1 MDGMDSVDVGVLV
14 VVYVCVYGNGVAV
27 EVVLL
32 RRVVVVVLAGVPIK
46 LKSVAVELL
55 SGLGF
60 FCTRSRRAPFSSP
73 TLARGSEPVSS
84 SIAPFDGRHGCFLR
98 TRGVALLDVRELN

>member
-1 MDGMDSVDVGVLV
+1 M
-14 VVYVCVYGNGVAV
+14 
-27 EVVLL
+27 LL
-32 RRVVVVVLAGVPIK
+32 WLAGLVALAGALIK

-55 SGLGF
+55 LSRLAF
-60 FCTRSRRAPFSSP
+60 LCARSPFSSP

-98 TRGVALLDVRELN
+98 TGVSPSWARGESAKPGGACMRT